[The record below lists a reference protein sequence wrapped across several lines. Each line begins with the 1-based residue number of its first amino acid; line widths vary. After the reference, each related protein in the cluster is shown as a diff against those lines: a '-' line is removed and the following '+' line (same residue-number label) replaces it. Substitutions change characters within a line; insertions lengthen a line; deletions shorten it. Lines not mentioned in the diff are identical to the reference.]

1 MRVMEVLTA
10 VEAKR
15 EERQV
20 ENCRESVAIETPCA
34 EELERTVAM
43 ILASVDGGKVLGAE
57 GLDSR
62 LSRRDASPRPTAA
75 GPAAA
80 SPNRRRDAL
89 QAGAI
94 PDELLE
100 QQVRAWEV
108 ELGFSLR
115 GARPAPRKTDWTM
128 EELYDTDFA
137 EPKWVVHELLPVGLA
152 SLAGRPK
159 VGKSWLALQLAAAVA
174 TGQPFLDWEVEQGIV
189 FFIALE
195 DPPRRLKERLKHLGV
210 PRSAEVQF
218 DTDWPLLNAGAEGLY
233 QLQQSMA
240 EWQPRLVVIDT
251 LARAFDRRTAWS
263 SLSEASSA
271 LAALLR
277 LAHEQECCILTLDHH
292 KKPGAMRD
300 VIDDIVGSTGKAAVI
315 DTAWGLY
322 KERGKQG
329 AMLEVTGRDIEPR
342 ELAIEFDGSSRGWQR
357 LCEAQV
363 DVRTGAEQE
372 VYELL
377 EERGEADAGTL
388 AKGLSKDRSNA
399 YRALKRL
406 QAKGYVQSREVP
418 AIQGGGKRVVFWIPQ
433 EDAAE
438 IEGMR

>member
-1 MRVMEVLTA
+1 
-10 VEAKR
+10 
-15 EERQV
+15 
-20 ENCRESVAIETPCA
+20 
-34 EELERTVAM
+34 
-43 ILASVDGGKVLGAE
+43 
-57 GLDSR
+57 
-62 LSRRDASPRPTAA
+62 
-75 GPAAA
+75 
-80 SPNRRRDAL
+80 
-89 QAGAI
+89 
-94 PDELLE
+94 
-100 QQVRAWEV
+100 VR
-108 ELGFSLR
+108 
-115 GARPAPRKTDWTM
+115 RKTDWTV

-159 VGKSWLALQLAAAVA
+159 VGKSWLALQLAGAVA
-174 TGQPFLDWEVEQGIV
+174 TGQRFLDWEVEQGMV
-189 FFIALE
+189 LFIALE
-195 DPPRRLKERLKHLGV
+195 DPPRRLKERLAHLRV
-210 PRSAEVQF
+210 PKGADMQIS
-218 DTDWPLLNAGAEGLY
+218 TDWPLLNAGAQGLY
-233 QLQQSMA
+233 DLQQCMA

-251 LARAFDRRTAWS
+251 LARAFDRRTAWNS
-263 SLSEASSA
+263 QSEASFA

-300 VIDDIVGSTGKAAVI
+300 VIDDIYGSTGKAAVI

-322 KERGKQG
+322 KERGRRG

-357 LCEAQV
+357 MDEGQV
-363 DVRTGAEQE
+363 DVRTVAEQE

-377 EERGEADAGTL
+377 EEMGEGDAGTL

-406 QAKGYVQSREVP
+406 QAKGYVQSREVS
-418 AIQGGGKRVVFWIPQ
+418 AMQGSGKRVLFYIPQ

-438 IEGMR
+438 TECIR